1 MKTLLYLF
9 YLLIILGLFIAG
21 LYLWPDERLQPE
33 VEDWLQVEKSS
44 LPSEQN
50 GFFTLVGLLAAADQ
64 DPYSVGVEGVTMAKK
79 TLLQHQETMGE
90 LNFENY
96 PARDLEIS
104 DEVKESLCETT
115 ETACLENFA
124 TQAEM
129 IRRIIAEHQVLMNR
143 YQSLYTI
150 KGYQDNLL
158 PATPETPLPSFN
170 QLMRLNQLQA
180 AEIGVEYMI
189 GDKAKAV
196 QMLQQD
202 IEFVRL
208 LLANTSLLITKMV
221 ARKMLVTDLHLYAQ
235 MLDQTPLAAEVIAL
249 ADKLPT
255 LSITERSLEKVIRY
269 EFQMISH
276 FILNFSK
283 IMRQESSIEF
293 SPLEYEDLYWW
304 TLSWWTFKPNATVN
318 RTYSK
323 IKYVVDLSHL
333 PTTQFSS
340 YQASPAK
347 KPSIWDYLYNGAGTL
362 LNNEELAT
370 YDLYVYRLIDLE
382 GLIRLVQLKQRIRS
396 QNITESQMAQF
407 LTDHAKNY
415 GNPYTGEPMLWNAER
430 QVLYFENSVETTN
443 KPYYRELALAI
454 TK

>member
-64 DPYSVGVEGVTMAKK
+64 DPYSVGVEGVTTAKK
-79 TLLQHQETMGE
+79 TLLQHQDAMGE

-96 PARDLEIS
+96 LARDLEIS
-104 DEVKESLCETT
+104 DEVKESLCDTT
-115 ETACLENFA
+115 QTVCLENFA

-129 IRRIIAEHQVLMNR
+129 IRRIIAEHQVLINR
-143 YQSLYTI
+143 YQNLYAI

-221 ARKMLVTDLHLYAQ
+221 AVKMLATDLHLYAQ

-249 ADKLPT
+249 ADSLPT
-255 LSITERSLEKVIRY
+255 LSMTERSFEKVMRY

-276 FILNFSK
+276 FLLNFSK
-283 IMRQESSIEF
+283 TMRQESWIEF
-293 SPLEYEDLYWW
+293 PSLEYEYLYWW
-304 TLSWWTFKPNATVN
+304 ALSWWTFKPYATVN
-318 RTYSK
+318 RAYSK
-323 IKYVVDLSHL
+323 MKYVVDLSHL
-333 PTTQFSS
+333 PTTEFSS
-340 YQASPAK
+340 YQASLPK
-347 KPSIWDYLYNGAGTL
+347 KPGIWDYLYNGAGTL
-362 LNNEELAT
+362 LNNEESVT
-370 YDLYVYRLIDLE
+370 YDPYVYRLIDLE

-396 QNITESQMAQF
+396 QNITKSQISEF
-407 LTDHAKNY
+407 LTTHAKNY
-415 GNPYTGEPMLWNAER
+415 GNPYTSEPMLWSTER
-430 QVLYFENSVETTN
+430 QVLYFENSVETN